1 MSSPLPRA
9 LLLAGPFAV
18 LAAACGRRATPA
30 DCRLIVDKS
39 VELQLKMLSE
49 TDAPSVARR
58 EQQVRSQMQG
68 ELKAC
73 EGRLVS
79 DKMMSCV
86 ISAPTTEELEQCLR

>member
-1 MSSPLPRA
+1 M
-9 LLLAGPFAV
+9 AGPLAV
-18 LAAACGRRATPA
+18 VAAGCGRRATPA

-49 TDAPSVARR
+49 TDAPSVARK
-58 EQQVRSQMQG
+58 EQQVRSAMQV
-68 ELKAC
+68 ELKSC

>member
-1 MSSPLPRA
+1 M
-9 LLLAGPFAV
+9 AGPFAV
-18 LAAACGRRATPA
+18 MAVGCGRRATA
-30 DCRLIVDKS
+30 QDCRLIVDKS

-58 EQQVRSQMQG
+58 EQQVRAQMQG
-68 ELKAC
+68 ELKSC

-86 ISAPTTEELEQCLR
+86 ISASATEELEQCLR

>member
-1 MSSPLPRA
+1 M
-9 LLLAGPFAV
+9 AGPFAV
-18 LAAACGRRATPA
+18 MAAACGRRATAA

-58 EQQVRSQMQG
+58 EQQVRGQMQA
-68 ELKAC
+68 ELKTC

-86 ISAPTTEELEQCLR
+86 ISASTTEELEQCLR

>member
-1 MSSPLPRA
+1 VSSPLPRA

-18 LAAACGRRATPA
+18 LAAGCGRRATPA

-49 TDAPSVARR
+49 TDAPSVARK
-58 EQQVRSQMQG
+58 EQLVRAQMQD

>member
-1 MSSPLPRA
+1 M
-9 LLLAGPFAV
+9 AGPFAMV
-18 LAAACGRRATPA
+18 AAGCGRRATAA

-39 VELQLKMLSE
+39 VELQLKMLSD
-49 TDAPSVARR
+49 TDPTSIARR
-58 EQQVRSQMQG
+58 EQQVRTAMQG

>member
-1 MSSPLPRA
+1 M
-9 LLLAGPFAV
+9 AGPFAV
-18 LAAACGRRATPA
+18 MAAGCGRRATPA

-58 EQQVRSQMQG
+58 EQQVRAQMQG
-68 ELKAC
+68 ELKSC

-86 ISAPTTEELEQCLR
+86 ISASATEELEQCLR